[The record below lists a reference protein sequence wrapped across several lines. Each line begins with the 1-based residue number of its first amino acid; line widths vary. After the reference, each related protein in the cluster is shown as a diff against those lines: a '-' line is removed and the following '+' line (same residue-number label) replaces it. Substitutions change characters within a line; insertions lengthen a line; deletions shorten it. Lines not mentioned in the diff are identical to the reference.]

1 MIDTSYDRTTL
12 DSTSPRARRSS
23 QPGLVRPMSI
33 AVSRVATALVLLAIG
48 GVFVARCIPVARSY
62 AITSDETTHL
72 SRIFHLLRNGSDLGM
87 WELGAPRL
95 PHLLGGAASYW
106 SLREVG
112 IFAAPSDLAAIN
124 QVVLSGM
131 PRVLLP
137 ARMVAVGWGI
147 ALIALV
153 FWATARTRGA
163 ATGLVAAALVS
174 LVPECLAHSAIAG
187 SDMPFTTSAFLALIV
202 LTRYLE
208 RPTAGRW
215 IMVGLAVG
223 LAWAMRHTALVLVM
237 LAAAAHLWAALRKP
251 RAAGLGPLAE
261 VLAGSGIATLS
272 MAVLAFAV
280 LWVGDGLGTVRLSEV
295 AGKSSGSLPRTLGPF
310 ALADLPV
317 PTSAISVVKQIRHQN
332 AGHEAYLCG
341 EFRQTG
347 WPSYFPIAFLLK
359 TPTGLLALFVLC
371 LARAKWARP
380 TPWDAVVLAF
390 LGILWLM
397 LVRNKVNIG
406 VRYVLL
412 TYPIAISYVARM
424 FEPRALRDRVWGPIS
439 LVALAWF
446 AFASIGASGRYLS
459 YFNEIGGGPR
469 SGWMYLADS
478 NLDWGQDFDA
488 LTAAVKRLDIRE
500 VTTDVSSERRLV
512 LPGVFAYYNPSK
524 VLQVQA
530 ATAPNRRLR
539 DEEGGYIPVYTRY
552 VAVSTS
558 RLLGLYSQNDMSYL
572 RTRRLVE
579 RIGDT
584 IFLFD
589 MDRPATEP
597 F

>member
-1 MIDTSYDRTTL
+1 MPAASG
-12 DSTSPRARRSS
+12 SMP
-23 QPGLVRPMSI
+23 
-33 AVSRVATALVLLAIG
+33 RVAIALLLLAVG
-48 GVFVARCIPVARSY
+48 GVFVARCVPVARSY

-72 SRIFHLLRNGSDLGM
+72 ARIFHLLRNGTDLGM

-95 PHLLGGAASYW
+95 PHLLGGAASYRA
-106 SLREVG
+106 LRDVG
-112 IFAAPSDLAAIN
+112 IFAAPPDVAAID

-137 ARMVAVGWGI
+137 ARLIAVGWGLV
-147 ALIALV
+147 LIALV

-163 ATGLVAAALVS
+163 TTGLIAAALVS
-174 LVPECLAHSAIAG
+174 MVPECLAHSAIAG
-187 SDMPFTTSAFLALIV
+187 SDMPFTASAFLALIV
-202 LTRYLE
+202 LARYLE
-208 RPTAGRW
+208 RPSAGRW

-237 LAAAAHLWAALRKP
+237 LAASAHLWAALRRP
-251 RAAGLGPLAE
+251 RAAGIGPLAE
-261 VLAGSGIATLS
+261 TLAGSGVAAVA

-280 LWVGDGLGTVRLSEV
+280 LWMGDGLGTVSLGEV
-295 AGKSSGSLPRTLGPF
+295 AGKSSGGLPRTLGPF
-310 ALADLPV
+310 ALSDLPV
-317 PTSAISVVKQIRHQN
+317 PTSAVSVVKQIRHQN

-341 EFRQTG
+341 EFRQSG
-347 WPSYFPIAFLLK
+347 WPLYFPIAFLLK
-359 TPTGLLALFVLC
+359 TPTGLLALFVLFV
-371 LARAKWARP
+371 ARAKWARP
-380 TPWDAVVLAF
+380 TPWDAVALAF

-406 VRYVLL
+406 VRYALL

-439 LVALAWF
+439 LAALAWF
-446 AFASIGASGRYLS
+446 ACASIGASGRYLS

-488 LTAAVKRLDIRE
+488 MASAVKRLDIRE

-512 LPGVFAYYNPSK
+512 LPGVYAYYNPSK
-524 VLQVQA
+524 VLQIQT

-539 DEEGGYIPVYTRY
+539 DDEGGYIPVYTRY
-552 VAVSTS
+552 VAISAS

-589 MDRPATEP
+589 MDTPATEP